1 MANQPAQWLVHQR
14 VIFGYAYGELTN
26 DEMAQHNE
34 RMIELL
40 DDAKPFVHTILVTHP
55 DTRLPTP
62 SIAAGRRILSFIG
75 HKNLGWN
82 IVVHNP
88 YSIMAKMSILLAKV
102 ARARYRQFD
111 NIYDAIDFLK
121 EIDTTVDWTT
131 ANMSLLEI
139 LDNYPPK
146 APNSV

>member
-1 MANQPAQWLVHQR
+1 MPTQPAQWFVDQR
-14 VIFGYAYGELTN
+14 VIFAYAYGDLTN

-40 DDAKPFVHTILVTHP
+40 DSADPLVHVILVTHP
-55 DTRLPTP
+55 ETHLPKP

-88 YSIMAKMSILLAKV
+88 YTIMAKMSILLAKIS
-102 ARARYRQFD
+102 RARYRQFD
-111 NIYDAIDFLK
+111 NVDVAINFLK
-121 EIDTTVDWTT
+121 EIDRTVDWNT
-131 ANMSLLEI
+131 ADISLLKVLES
-139 LDNYPPK
+139 YPPN